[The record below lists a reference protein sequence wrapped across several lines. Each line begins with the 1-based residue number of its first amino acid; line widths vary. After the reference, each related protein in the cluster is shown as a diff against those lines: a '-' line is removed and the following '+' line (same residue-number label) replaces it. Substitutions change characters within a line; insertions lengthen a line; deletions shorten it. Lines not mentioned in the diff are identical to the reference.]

1 MTENI
6 CRNCVE
12 QLKKIKKYIKLKKNE
27 VDILTRPRRSL
38 MFSFPVPMDDGE
50 TKIFT
55 GYRVQFN
62 DSRGPTKGG
71 IRFHPEANLEEVRTL
86 AFLMALKCAVV
97 DLPFG
102 GAKGGIIVDPKKLS
116 KNELE
121 HLSRAYIREIYKF
134 IGPDRDIPAPDVNTN
149 PQIMAWM
156 MDEYEKIRQASAPA
170 VITGKPI
177 ELRGSK
183 LRDIATSLGGAFV
196 LREFL
201 KEKGIKIEGTTVA
214 VQGAGNAGGNI
225 AKILKDWGHKIVA
238 ISDSKSGIYDENGLE
253 IEKALEH
260 KKKNGALKGFEAKE
274 ITNEELLELDVDI
287 LVPAALGDEMT
298 KENAEKVKAKIILEL
313 ANRPV
318 TPEADTILEGKNIE
332 VIPDIIA
339 NAGGVVVSYFEWVQN
354 SMNYY
359 WEEDEIREKLEKIM
373 VKATKDMGKACAEHK
388 CNMRDALY
396 ISSIKKI
403 LAAENLRGVH

>member
-6 CRNCVE
+6 CVNCAE
-12 QLKKIKKYIKLKKNE
+12 QLKKIEKYIKLKKNE
-27 VDILTRPRRSL
+27 VDILTRPRRTL

-71 IRFHPEANLEEVRTL
+71 IRFHPKANLEEVKTL

-102 GAKGGIIVDPKKLS
+102 GAKGGIIVDPKKMS

-201 KEKGIKIEGTTVA
+201 KAREIKAEETTVA
-214 VQGAGNAGGNI
+214 VQGVGNVGGNV
-225 AKILKDWGHKIVA
+225 AKILEDWGHKVVA
-238 ISDSKSGIYDENGLE
+238 ISDSKSGVYDSNGLE
-253 IEKALEH
+253 VEKALEH
-260 KKKNGALKGFEAKE
+260 KKKNGVLKGFEAEE
-274 ITNEELLELDVDI
+274 ITNDGLIELDVDI
-287 LVPAALGDEMT
+287 LIPAALEDQIT
-298 KENAEKVKAKIILEL
+298 KENVDRVRAKIILEL

-318 TPEADTILEGKNIE
+318 TPEADTILEGKGVE
-332 VIPDIIA
+332 VIPDILA

-359 WEEDEIREKLEKIM
+359 WEEDEVREKLEKIM
-373 VKATKDMGKACAEHK
+373 VKATKDMGKTCKEYK
-388 CNMRDALY
+388 CNMRDSLY
-396 ISSIKKI
+396 VSSIKKI